1 MMNNPESG
9 DSLSDPIH
17 SSTGTAS
24 PRILIAEDEQ
34 IVAADIRER
43 LTKLGYSVPAVAAS
57 GEDAVALATEIKP
70 DLLLIDIVLQ
80 GSVDGIEAVK
90 RIRAQLDVPVI
101 YLTAYADQGTVH
113 RAKETEPL
121 GYLLKPFDER
131 ELRFAIEMALHKHQ
145 ADARLRRREEKF
157 RQLADN
163 PQEVLWMVDAETN
176 KMLYVSPADESIR
189 GTVLQ
194 MPGADL
200 DTWLEPIHSDER
212 QKALEMISRAQRG
225 EIDEKG
231 YEYRIVRPDGTI
243 RWISSRSYPI
253 RDASGRVY
261 RIAGT
266 SVDITRQ
273 KWAWETLRESEERY
287 RLLAE
292 NATDIIS
299 RHGPEGVFLYVS
311 PASRSLLGY
320 RPEELLGTSAYSHIH
335 PEDLENV
342 RRRDSDGG
350 HFLSAGT
357 EAFRMRKKDG
367 GYVWLEAAAKTV
379 RHPDTGEIREI
390 IVVTREISDRKWA
403 EDVLARYEFIANAS
417 QELMTLINRNY
428 VYEAANDAY
437 CEAHVKT
444 RSQIIGQTVSDI
456 WGEET
461 FDAIIKPHLDDCF
474 SGTVTH
480 YDSWFEFSGLGRR
493 YYAVNYYPYVNPDG
507 IVTHCV
513 VVSHD
518 ITDRKTDEDDTH
530 SSLQEKE
537 ILLKEIH
544 HRVKNNLQIISSL
557 LSLQSNTIES
567 EATRELVR
575 ESQNRVRSM
584 ALIHEKLYQS
594 ASLARIDFGEYLRNL
609 TRDLFRS
616 YSAGGVSLKLQ
627 AEDISLDI
635 DAAIPCGLMVNELV
649 SNALK
654 YAFAQTKGGELLIT
668 FSQVARDK
676 FALSVTDNGVGLPS
690 DLDVRNPRSLGLQ
703 LVNML
708 VAQLRGTLDVVS
720 DGGTTFM
727 ITFSSGGFSVHA
739 PSQPV
744 DAGGE
749 IRLS

>member
-1 MMNNPESG
+1 MNNPHSG
-9 DSLSDPIH
+9 DSLSRAARGG
-17 SSTGTAS
+17 SAVAS
-24 PRILIAEDEQ
+24 PRVLIAEDEQ
-34 IVAADIRER
+34 IIAADIRER
-43 LTKLGYSVPAVAAS
+43 LTGLGYSVPAVAGS
-57 GEDAVALATEIKP
+57 GEDAVTLATETKP

-80 GSVDGIEAVK
+80 GTIDGIEAVK
-90 RIRAQLDVPVI
+90 RIRATLDVPVI
-101 YLTAYADQGTVH
+101 YLTAYTDEETVR

-145 ADARLRRREEKF
+145 VEARLRRREEQF
-157 RQLADN
+157 RQLTDN
-163 PQEVLWMVDAETN
+163 PQEVLWMLDAETN
-176 KMLYVSPADESIR
+176 RMLYVSPADESIR
-189 GTVLQ
+189 GTALQ
-194 MPGADL
+194 MPDADL
-200 DTWLEPIHSDER
+200 DAWLEPVHSAER
-212 QKALEMISRAQRG
+212 QKALEMINCARRG
-225 EIDEKG
+225 DIDEKG

-243 RWISSRSYPI
+243 RWIWSRSYPI
-253 RDASGRVY
+253 RDASGHVY

-299 RHGPEGVFLYVS
+299 RHAPEGVFLYAS
-311 PASRSLLGY
+311 PASRTLLGY
-320 RPEELLGTSAYSHIH
+320 RPEELLGTSAYGHIH
-335 PEDLENV
+335 PDDLEDV

-367 GYVWLEAAAKTV
+367 SYVWVEASSKTM

-417 QELMTLINRNY
+417 RELMTLINRNY

-444 RSQIIGQTVSDI
+444 RSQVIGQTVSDI

-461 FDAIIKPHLDDCF
+461 FATIIKPHLDDCF
-474 SGTVTH
+474 SGSAVH
-480 YDSWFEFSGLGRR
+480 YESWFEFGGLGRR
-493 YYAVNYYPYVNPDG
+493 YYAVNYYPYVNLNG
-507 IVTHCV
+507 VVTHCV

-518 ITDRKTDEDDTH
+518 MTDRKTVEDETH

-537 ILLKEIH
+537 VLLKEIH

-567 EATRELVR
+567 EATREVVR

-616 YSAGGVSLKLQ
+616 YSAGSVSLKLQ
-627 AEDISLDI
+627 AEDINLDI
-635 DAAIPCGLMVNELV
+635 DAAIPCGLIVNELV

-654 YAFAQTKGGELLIT
+654 YAFPRTKGGELLIT

-676 FALSVTDNGVGLPS
+676 FALSVTDNGIGLPA
-690 DLDVRNPRSLGLQ
+690 DLDVRNPKSLGLQ

-727 ITFSSGGFSVHA
+727 ITFSTGKTSAYA
-739 PSQPV
+739 PSRPAH
-744 DAGGE
+744 AGE
-749 IRLS
+749 ENRIS